1 MKTEFIVI
9 IIAGCLVL
17 LDSVYLQ
24 IMKNAFNK
32 QIMLIQGSPI
42 QLNIFAAI
50 GCYISLIFGLYY
62 FIIREKRSVKDAF
75 LLGIV
80 IYSVYDLTTLA
91 LLKKWSP
98 MISLIDSVW
107 GGILFALTTAIVYR
121 ITLHR

>member
-1 MKTEFIVI
+1 MKKEFVVL

-17 LDSVYLQ
+17 LDSIYLR

-32 QIMLIQGSPI
+32 QIMLIQGSSI
-42 QLNIFAAI
+42 QLNMFAAI

-62 FIIREKRSVKDAF
+62 FIIREKRSIKDAF

-98 MISLIDSVW
+98 MLSLIDSVW

-121 ITLHR
+121 ITLNR

>member
-1 MKTEFIVI
+1 MKTEFVVI

-32 QIMLIQGSPI
+32 QSMLIQGSPI

-50 GCYISLIFGLYY
+50 GCYVSLIFGLYY

-121 ITLHR
+121 ITLNR

>member
-1 MKTEFIVI
+1 MKTEFVVI

-50 GCYISLIFGLYY
+50 GCYVSLIFGLYY

-121 ITLHR
+121 ITLNR

>member
-121 ITLHR
+121 ITLNR